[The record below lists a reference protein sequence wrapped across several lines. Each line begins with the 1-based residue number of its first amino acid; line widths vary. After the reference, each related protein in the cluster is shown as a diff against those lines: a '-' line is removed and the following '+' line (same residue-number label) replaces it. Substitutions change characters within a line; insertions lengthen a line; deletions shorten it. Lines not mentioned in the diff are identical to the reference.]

1 MWKSGRRGETSPS
14 LTNRGESDARG
25 PDEKPAM
32 KAQTFIV
39 HGADF
44 DTKTFDFSTPSAA
57 DLTESAI
64 FLSKEGVAYDA
75 SEGALPFSFL
85 SMPRQHLEVELKTTV
100 QNVFESRRQNSISH
114 HEYVYI
120 PALVPGYWNY
130 YHLLI
135 DCLPRTLLSLQTS
148 APAQILVT
156 QFQAARLQRAQ
167 GNQLSQLAN
176 VFGLRG
182 RLEIVDGD
190 LLHLERAIIPKQR
203 VRFIAS
209 VIQIFQDVG
218 ARSYEGRAQRRIYV
232 SRKLTTARRVIN
244 DDAVVELLRDFE
256 FEPVYLEQM
265 PLAQQIKLFRES
277 NVVIGPHGAGLANIV
292 FSPPGTTLIEFLQ
305 ESGSYK
311 MPIFSELTALAKG
324 KHVVL
329 PSRPETNPQHPGHPG
344 NMDMTVDYVGLRN
357 ALNSLLG

>member
-1 MWKSGRRGETSPS
+1 
-14 LTNRGESDARG
+14 
-25 PDEKPAM
+25 M

-75 SEGALPFSFL
+75 SEAALPFSFL
-85 SMPRQHLEVELKTTV
+85 SMPRQHLEAELKTTV
-100 QNVFESRRQNSISH
+100 QNVFESRRQNSVSH
-114 HEYVYI
+114 HEHVYI

-135 DCLPRTLLSLQTS
+135 DCLPRILLSHQTS
-148 APAQILVT
+148 ARARILVT

-182 RLEIVDGD
+182 CLEIVDGD
-190 LLHLERAIIPKQR
+190 LLHLEKAIVPREKA
-203 VRFIAS
+203 RFIAS
-209 VIQIFQDVG
+209 VIHIFQDVG
-218 ARSYEGRAQRRIYV
+218 ARSYEGKPQRRIYV

-244 DDAVVELLRDFE
+244 DDAVVELLRDFD
-256 FEPVYLEQM
+256 FETIHLEQM
-265 PLAQQIKLFRES
+265 PLTEQIKIFRES
-277 NVVIGPHGAGLANIV
+277 NVIIGPHGAGLANIV
-292 FSPPGTTLIEFLQ
+292 FSSPGITLIEFLQ

-311 MPIFSELTALAKG
+311 MPIFSELTALAEG
-324 KHVVL
+324 KHIVL
-329 PSRPETNPQHPGHPG
+329 PCRPETNPQHPGHPG
-344 NMDMTVDYVGLRN
+344 NMDMTVDCVGLRN
-357 ALNSLLG
+357 TLNFSLG